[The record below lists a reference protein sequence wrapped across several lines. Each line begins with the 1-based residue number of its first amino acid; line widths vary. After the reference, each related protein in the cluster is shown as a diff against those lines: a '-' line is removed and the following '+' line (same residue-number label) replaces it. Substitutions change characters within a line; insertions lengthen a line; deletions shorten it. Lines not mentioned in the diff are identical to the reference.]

1 MTRLAAPAFA
11 LAASLALGCQNDTI
25 ELETDPGMSGD
36 GESTATGSLD
46 TTSTTSE
53 PPTTQTMLLAI
64 HTIWS
69 DTAFLQ
75 ALVTSAPSGSSTDLA
90 IQFLSLDMNSNT
102 SPRQPV
108 GEVYGYPGVAVDGNG
123 GFVLDTGEIT
133 IVAAANPIN
142 GLDIVTTLVLTAL
155 PAGSPLCGDVT
166 GNVTAP
172 VVAVFDGST
181 HAMTTVSGV
190 DDLPDPVVAACP

>member
-1 MTRLAAPAFA
+1 MTRLAALAFA
-11 LAASLALGCQNDTI
+11 LATSLALGCQNDTI
-25 ELETDPGMSGD
+25 ELETDPGMPGD
-36 GESTATGSLD
+36 GDSTTTDPLD
-46 TTSTTSE
+46 TTTGGDT
-53 PPTTQTMLLAI
+53 PTTQTMLLAI

-75 ALVTSAPSGSSTDLA
+75 ALVTSAPSGSSTDLTV
-90 IQFLSLDMNSNT
+90 QFLSLDMNSNT

-108 GEVYGYPGVAVDGNG
+108 GDVYSYPGVAVDGNG

-181 HAMTTVSGV
+181 HAMTTVPGV
-190 DDLPDPVVAACP
+190 GDLPDPVVAACP